1 MFWNNWYEDG
11 YIPCVY
17 FKFGVIVS
25 PLLSWLVF
33 SHKIWLLII
42 LFPNFVAFLD
52 GFSALKIWQILPWF
66 ICFGSLIVCYIRKKK
81 KSSRLL
87 SSSVH
92 TFSRVKRYTF
102 HFYGLTKEKRNIT
115 QQKKRNERSVFIFM
129 VLQKKKKYNTTK
141 EKKWK
146 SV

>member
-81 KSSRLL
+81 IITIAKLISPHIFKSEKIYFPFLWSY
-87 SSSVH
+87 
-92 TFSRVKRYTF
+92 KRKKKYNTAKEKKWKKCF
-102 HFYGLTKEKRNIT
+102 HFYGLTKEKEI
-115 QQKKRNERSVFIFM
+115 
-129 VLQKKKKYNTTK
+129 
-141 EKKWK
+141 
-146 SV
+146 